1 MENQTAD
8 IEWKDSGV
16 PVSSK
21 FDDPYFSLDNG
32 VEETQHVFIDG
43 NDLTNRFRDGFRI
56 GELGFGTG
64 LNFLVAWDAAATSA
78 NCATF
83 MDTLN
88 QLRKQRGVGADA
100 EIWWLERLL
109 WHGKHVC

>member
-64 LNFLVAWDAAATSA
+64 LNFLVAWDAWARHGAKG
-78 NCATF
+78 
-83 MDTLN
+83 TLHFPPPKT
-88 QLRKQRGVGADA
+88 QSCGSRS
-100 EIWWLERLL
+100 
-109 WHGKHVC
+109 CCTM

>member
-32 VEETQHVFIDG
+32 VEETQHVW
-43 NDLTNRFRDGFRI
+43 T
-56 GELGFGTG
+56 
-64 LNFLVAWDAAATSA
+64 
-78 NCATF
+78 
-83 MDTLN
+83 
-88 QLRKQRGVGADA
+88 
-100 EIWWLERLL
+100 
-109 WHGKHVC
+109 